1 MIPPA
6 DEIAICFANI
16 AYQLHEGFAAFD
28 TGINSFAVRDLESL
42 EMASARP
49 TCW

>member
-6 DEIAICFANI
+6 DNIVICFANV
-16 AYQLHEGFAAFD
+16 AYHLHERFAALD

-42 EMASARP
+42 EMASARL